1 MPAPAEVEL
10 EFGLRGGVPAVS
22 PERLVTS
29 PAPRIL
35 GCIRFNN
42 ARMRAAS
49 GGLLTIYNDAL
60 LNIMGNEVREFAE
73 LKIDPDRRVVFA

>member
-1 MPAPAEVEL
+1 
-10 EFGLRGGVPAVS
+10 
-22 PERLVTS
+22 
-29 PAPRIL
+29 
-35 GCIRFNN
+35 
-42 ARMRAAS
+42 MRAAS